1 MEERCLCEP
10 SEVLV
15 FACSGGSNVGQITNQ
30 AAVELDKNNIGKMF
44 CLAGIGGH
52 ISGMIESTKAVRV
65 IVALDGCSV
74 ACAKNTLE
82 HLGFKIDIY
91 LDVTELGI
99 EKVHGFELAKDDVS
113 RVVDKV
119 VERLKPLTMVK

>member
-1 MEERCLCEP
+1 M
-10 SEVLV
+10 
-15 FACSGGSNVGQITNQ
+15 GQITNQ
-30 AAVELDKNNIGKMF
+30 AAIELDKSGIGRMF

-52 ISGMIESTKAVRV
+52 IAGMVESTKVGKI
-65 IVALDGCSV
+65 IVALDGCPV

-82 HLGFKIDIY
+82 HLNFRIDIY

-99 EKVHGFELAKDDVS
+99 EKLHEFELAKEDVS

-119 VERLKPLTMVK
+119 VERLKSLTMVK